1 MRVREEARVQEED
14 KAPEGGRIP
23 PEGGRIPP
31 EGEEAWVE
39 DVVWALAEIVFA
51 LRAMRRFRIPGVFR
65 ALK

>member
-1 MRVREEARVQEED
+1 VLRWLEMRVREEARVQEED
-14 KAPEGGRIP
+14 KA

-65 ALK
+65 ALR